1 MRIGQTGSSM
11 LETACLVIETTV
23 LVLRARSRLY
33 PSQILQE
40 NMRWKALAEIYT
52 VHSFAQL
59 CNLNYSSKFCQNF
72 CKILQNLRN
81 SENLAKF
88 LKIFA
93 NFGKILA
100 NF

>member
-40 NMRWKALAEIYT
+40 NALESSRRDLPKAL
-52 VHSFAQL
+52 L
-59 CNLNYSSKFCQNF
+59 CTGLHRFGIHKRKMGKKGPGQNNPE
-72 CKILQNLRN
+72 KRRKQ
-81 SENLAKF
+81 ENERPLSGPQQAT
-88 LKIFA
+88 
-93 NFGKILA
+93 
-100 NF
+100 